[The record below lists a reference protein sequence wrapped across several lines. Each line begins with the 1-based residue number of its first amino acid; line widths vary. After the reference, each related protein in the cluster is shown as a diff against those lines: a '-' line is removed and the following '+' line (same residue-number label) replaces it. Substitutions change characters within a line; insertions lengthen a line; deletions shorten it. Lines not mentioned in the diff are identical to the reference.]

1 MRCNVC
7 SSPQIVKDKSYYDV
21 QGYHYGLCEHSEDLG
36 DEMECPDES
45 TACGK
50 LTIRVSKAKVES
62 VLEEV
67 KHLLPYSYTRRDLS
81 ITKFKQSILRERGRG
96 RPSEGIK
103 SNNDQIL
110 SFSIVL
116 GLNLSYLIKTQSITF
131 LEEVRDRLER
141 NGMIEGYIRG
151 CVHVFSN
158 QRCIKDPLVC
168 NKNFQIVL
176 KYSNSNVK
184 ISSYIY

>member
-1 MRCNVC
+1 MSGQGLRCNVC
-7 SSPQIVKDKSYYDV
+7 SSPKIIKDKSYYDV

-50 LTIRVSKAKVES
+50 LKISVNKAKVEG

-96 RPSEGIK
+96 RPSEGIL
-103 SNNDQIL
+103 SNNGQIL

-116 GLNLSYLIKTQSITF
+116 
-131 LEEVRDRLER
+131 
-141 NGMIEGYIRG
+141 
-151 CVHVFSN
+151 
-158 QRCIKDPLVC
+158 
-168 NKNFQIVL
+168 
-176 KYSNSNVK
+176 
-184 ISSYIY
+184 